1 MYGSE
6 PLRTSLFVFSM
17 QQTNLLAMFDP
28 SMLGEENLV
37 AQLKDID
44 ENRCYFID
52 ESVSGLISTQYPNVY
67 VRRPYSAQTTQFQY
81 FHFLPRDK
89 TQPLIG

>member
-44 ENRCYFID
+44 ENRYYFID
-52 ESVSGLISTQYPNVY
+52 ESSVWS
-67 VRRPYSAQTTQFQY
+67 
-81 FHFLPRDK
+81 D
-89 TQPLIG
+89 